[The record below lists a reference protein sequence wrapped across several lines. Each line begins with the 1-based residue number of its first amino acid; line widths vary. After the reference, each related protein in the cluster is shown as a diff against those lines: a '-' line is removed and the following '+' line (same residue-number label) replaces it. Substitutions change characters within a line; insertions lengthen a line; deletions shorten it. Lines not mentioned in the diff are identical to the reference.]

1 MKNLRVRTELLCNY
15 NAWMFESYDDAKP
28 AIMEALLQEL
38 KEEVPVEETKKKLGK
53 LIKRVDWF
61 KLGTKAISTLAPVVA
76 SVAHRKSIAYV
87 VKCNGKC

>member
-1 MKNLRVRTELLCNY
+1 MGSRKINLIEVNRWKNLRVRTELLCVTI
-15 NAWMFESYDDAKP
+15 NAWMFESYDDAKT

-61 KLGTKAISTLAPVVA
+61 KLGTKAYPRL
-76 SVAHRKSIAYV
+76 HL
-87 VKCNGKC
+87 